1 MEGFFS
7 TIAIRQKEADVRG
20 GDRCSLAQLGHQTV
34 GVAASFTYLTQTGYR
49 ATKTCH
55 GVETP
60 PVSLPL
66 KVIRQSVYQDASLD
80 LSRLMRRDVP
90 LSKRSSAEEQGLCL
104 SGYMKDGGM
113 DIEGKY
119 IRFFNFG
126 KIFFILSSRRINC
139 GGQDAK

>member
-1 MEGFFS
+1 
-7 TIAIRQKEADVRG
+7 
-20 GDRCSLAQLGHQTV
+20 
-34 GVAASFTYLTQTGYR
+34 
-49 ATKTCH
+49 
-55 GVETP
+55 
-60 PVSLPL
+60 
-66 KVIRQSVYQDASLD
+66 
-80 LSRLMRRDVP
+80 MRRDVP

-113 DIEGKY
+113 GIEGKY